1 MSFEQR
7 IERKSKEWGL
17 KQIST
22 MVIDNCNAKCLQCFV
37 WKREPRPA
45 FTPEEMGKMLAN
57 SDISKL
63 TSFSI
68 SGGEPTLRND
78 LRDILLTIREYFG
91 GHLVVQSNCF
101 MKPRLIRAVKNIDK
115 LTVCCS
121 LDGVG
126 ELHSTLRGMPGG
138 YEMVIDTME
147 TLKKEDIDF
156 LVSFTVQAANQ
167 HQLFDVFEVAK
178 RFDVPFWTRPAGT
191 GHLFNKYDQTPL
203 DTKRLIADLEK
214 IKEINPVWISADIDY
229 LKQGHLPFP
238 CTAGLNSVLIAPNFD
253 VFPCSH
259 CSETWLLGNI
269 RDVNYNLSELLTRK
283 FSEHCRKC
291 INEIAH
297 PFIAYEKYGFMQS
310 EVPKL
315 MAKPPG
321 YFLKGLIHPIK
332 AAARKKSLSRPL
344 ATNAFGRPGY
354 FRPSKRLRHA
364 ECPEAI
370 ERTRGNHP
378 HRRRQPQTRVRG
390 RRQVAPEPG

>member
-1 MSFEQR
+1 MSLEQR
-7 IERKSKEWGL
+7 IARKSKEWGL

-37 WKREPRPA
+37 WKREPRPR
-45 FTPEEMGKMLAN
+45 FSPEEMDQFLSH

-63 TSFSI
+63 TSLSI

-78 LRDILLTIREYFG
+78 LRDILLAIRQHYS
-91 GHLVVQSNCF
+91 GHMVVQSNCF
-101 MKPRLIRAVKNIDK
+101 MKPRLIKAVKNIEN

-121 LDGVG
+121 IDGVG
-126 ELHSTLRGMPGG
+126 EMHSTLRGMPGG

-147 TLKKEDIDF
+147 SLKQEGIDF
-156 LVSFTVQAANQ
+156 LVSFTVQSRNQ
-167 HQLFDVFEVAK
+167 HQIFDVFDIAK

-191 GHLFNKYDQTPL
+191 GHLFNKYDQDQL
-203 DTKRLIADLEK
+203 DSKKLIADLEK

-238 CTAGLNSVLIAPNFD
+238 CTAGYNSVLIAPNFD

-269 RDVNYNLSELLTRK
+269 RDVNYNLNALLTPK
-283 FSEHCRKC
+283 FSANCRKC

-297 PFIAYEKYGFMQS
+297 PFIAQEKYGFMES
-310 EVPKL
+310 ELPKL

-321 YFLKGLIHPIK
+321 YFLKGLIHPVK
-332 AAARKKSLSRPL
+332 AAARVKKLV
-344 ATNAFGRPGY
+344 
-354 FRPSKRLRHA
+354 
-364 ECPEAI
+364 EAI
-370 ERTRGNHP
+370 SS
-378 HRRRQPQTRVRG
+378 
-390 RRQVAPEPG
+390 